1 MPDESRVKGSIPSP
15 DRHFF
20 SALAHA
26 IALLRLALLA
36 LGLSICLICALAPV
50 GRGLAWA
57 QAGSVGYI
65 YDSLGRLIAVYDPF
79 GNAAVYNYDA
89 VGNLLSITSDLST
102 QFGGVGLSSNSG
114 LAGSTL
120 TIYGTDFCSNPT
132 VTINGTNATV
142 VSSTSTQIVVTVPS
156 GATSGSVVVSC
167 GSNHVTVG
175 TFTVGSTAPSITGFT
190 PTIGSAGT
198 AVTINGGNFQTNPGL
213 DAVQFNLPRVYASTA
228 TGSAITATVPSKAT
242 TGHIAVSTPTGQALS
257 SGYFFV
263 PPPPATVSSIAITGQ
278 TVIGGSPTNVTLSTA
293 GTKALYAFD
302 ASAGTQIALYL
313 TNITMTC
320 CYPTATVFNPD
331 GSTLGSIVFN
341 AGSPTTI
348 LPDLTL
354 ATTGTYS
361 LLIDSSNVTGSLTF
375 QLLDTPDQ
383 TGTISIGGPAV
394 NTSVTGLGQDV
405 SLSFSGTAGQQ
416 VSLNITNSTY
426 PNAGAMVYLIP
437 PGGNTTNPLA
447 SQQIETYPCACGILA
462 DVTLPTTGTYTV
474 FVDPIGTNTGS
485 ITLQLFSTADQ
496 TGTISIGGPAVNT
509 SATVPGQD
517 VSLPFSGTAG
527 QQISL
532 NISNSNYPG
541 AGTWVY
547 LIPPGGAP
555 ANALASVQIE
565 TYPCG
570 CGTLADVTLPTTG
583 TYTVFV
589 DPIGANTGTITLQLF
604 STSDQTGTISI
615 GGPAVNTSATVP
627 GQDVSLP
634 FSGTAGQQVSLNIS
648 NSNYP
653 GAGTWVYLIPPGG
666 APANALASV
675 QIETY
680 PCGCGTLSDVILPT
694 TGTYTVFV
702 DPIGANTGTITLQ
715 LWNLSDSSS
724 GVNVSDTYATTT
736 LGDSPQMYWRLDES
750 GPATAINAEP
760 AVSYRIAGP
769 TSPDTAINL
778 NGYAAY
784 VGTTKQVNNPATY
797 SIEIWFK
804 TTTTSGGK
812 LIGFGVSSTGT
823 SNSFDR
829 HIYMTN
835 SGQLIF
841 GQYTGSVVTVTSTAS
856 YNDGFWHYAV
866 GTYNGSTMVLYV
878 DGSQMGSVAAGS
890 PQNYNGYWRIGYD
903 NLSNWPSVPS
913 SYYFQGSIGE
923 TAVYSSALSATQVSN
938 HFVAAGGGSYDST
951 VLADSPTSYWKLNE
965 TTGPTFADATNG
977 GNSATA
983 IAGSDNGLYQ
993 GGVTY
998 GQSGAISTDSAIALD
1013 GSTGYATTIYSFT
1026 NPQQYSLEV
1035 WFKTATSSGGRLIGF
1050 GSSQAG
1056 ASSSYD
1062 RHIYITNSGQVVFG
1076 QYSGSDVAVTSS
1088 TFYNDGAWHHAV
1100 GTYNGTT
1107 MVLYVDGIQVGST
1120 LSGAPQSY
1128 TGYWRLGYDNL
1139 AGWPSAPS
1147 SYYFSGSIDEAAVY
1161 KYALSSTQV
1170 SNHYHAS
1177 GR

>member
-89 VGNLLSITSDLST
+89 VGNLLSITGDLST

-132 VTINGTNATV
+132 VTINGINATV

-175 TFTVGSTAPSITGFT
+175 IFTVGSAAPSITGFT

-228 TGSAITATVPSKAT
+228 TVSAITATVPSKAT

-375 QLLDTPDQ
+375 QLLNTPDQ

-547 LIPPGGAP
+547 LIPPGG
-555 ANALASVQIE
+555 
-565 TYPCG
+565 T
-570 CGTLADVTLPTTG
+570 
-583 TYTVFV
+583 
-589 DPIGANTGTITLQLF
+589 
-604 STSDQTGTISI
+604 
-615 GGPAVNTSATVP
+615 
-627 GQDVSLP
+627 
-634 FSGTAGQQVSLNIS
+634 
-648 NSNYP
+648 
-653 GAGTWVYLIPPGG
+653 
-666 APANALASV
+666 PANALASV

-784 VGTTKQVNNPATY
+784 VGTTKQINNPATY

-812 LIGFGVSSTGT
+812 LIGFGTSSTGT